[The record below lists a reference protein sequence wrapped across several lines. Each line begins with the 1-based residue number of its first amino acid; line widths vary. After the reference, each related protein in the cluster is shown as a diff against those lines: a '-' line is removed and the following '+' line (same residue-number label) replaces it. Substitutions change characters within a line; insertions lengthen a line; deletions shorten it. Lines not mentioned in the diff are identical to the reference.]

1 MYYVWYIGPTCV
13 TLYIFTHNFWLK
25 YHKFIK
31 EKIETVKYFIYK
43 QLIQKCYYLMKVKS
57 VAANNIVGFSS
68 VPKNL
73 AAQKNYNNLNMTMRE
88 VIASRFCCV
97 EGVLKCYPHETLETI
112 IDRIAQAEVIQCS
125 LQCCKNNTYTQ
136 TAGILLVAIWVR
148 RESSWLCNQS

>member
-1 MYYVWYIGPTCV
+1 
-13 TLYIFTHNFWLK
+13 
-25 YHKFIK
+25 
-31 EKIETVKYFIYK
+31 
-43 QLIQKCYYLMKVKS
+43 MKVKS
-57 VAANNIVGFSS
+57 VAANNIVGFFS

-125 LQCCKNNTYTQ
+125 LQCCKNNTCTQ
-136 TAGILLVAIWVR
+136 TAGILLVAI
-148 RESSWLCNQS
+148 